1 MSKTLKIIV
10 SVAAMIAIPY
20 AAPFIAG
27 AIGVSGTIAT
37 IAIGAGLGAGVSA
50 ATGGDPLVGAITGGI
65 GAGAGPLFGAAK
77 AAGTAG
83 TAAGTAGTAAG
94 TAGAAGSTFAG
105 GANAATNLGNLG
117 TIGSSLATAAP
128 SAVPSAAGIGAGIG
142 GISAALPAAASA
154 GGGGLSGALSS
165 LGATA
170 GKIVS
175 NPVFQSVAPKLVG
188 GLAASGGVANTLTGI
203 QMAELEKARAQNENL
218 YNTRLSESVGLLNQA
233 KQLDPNYFGRQAAQA
248 AITKG
253 GIQTAESTR
262 GLTGERLSAERRR
275 GRLDTSRSAGSAFQ
289 QGYGTGL
296 ESQLKVRQAGLASL
310 PSAFPSSGAEANQV
324 ALLSKQ
330 SEEAKRK
337 QSEDI
342 AKLFGSVIGGFQSA
356 PSAVG

>member
-10 SVAAMIAIPY
+10 AVAAMIAIPY
-20 AAPFIAG
+20 AAPMLAT
-27 AIGVSGTIAT
+27 AIGVSGTIGT
-37 IAIGAGLGAGVSA
+37 IAVGAGLGAGVSA

-83 TAAGTAGTAAG
+83 TAGTAAG
-94 TAGAAGSTFAG
+94 AAGTAGSTFAG

-117 TIGSSLATAAP
+117 SIGSSLATAAP
-128 SAVPSAAGIGAGIG
+128 SVVPSAANLGAGIG

-165 LGATA
+165 LGVTA

-203 QMAELEKARAQNENL
+203 QMAELEKTRAQNENL
-218 YNTRLSESVGLLNQA
+218 YNTRLSESMGLLNQA
-233 KQLDPNYFGRQAAQA
+233 RQLDPNFFGRQAAQA
-248 AITKG
+248 AITRG

-262 GLTGERLSAERRR
+262 GMTGEQLAAERRR
-275 GRLDTSRSAGSAFQ
+275 GRLGTSRAAGSAFQ

-296 ESQLKVRQAGLASL
+296 ESQLKVRQAGLSSL
-310 PSAFPSSGAEANQV
+310 PSAFPSSSAEASQV
-324 ALLSKQ
+324 AELSKQ
-330 SEEAKRK
+330 SEEAKRA
-337 QSEDI
+337 QAQDI
-342 AKLFGSVIGGFQSA
+342 AKLFGSVIGTYQSA
-356 PSAVG
+356 PRATG